1 MRLLVRAAVPVEAP
15 AAVVFGYVTDWPRQ
29 REWIPLTHVELAHAP
44 DGEGAARRL
53 GGRFRAWTGIGPVGF
68 WDPITV
74 TAWEEQPDGSG
85 RCDILHTGRVVRGD
99 AQFRVVARGP
109 GACTATLWERLEVPG
124 GPVGALLWR
133 LVGRFVGPVLDRGA
147 ERVLRRM
154 ADRVEHDVAGRA
166 GE

>member
-15 AAVVFGYVTDWPRQ
+15 AHVVFGYVTDWPRQ
-29 REWIPLTHVELAHAP
+29 REWIPLTYVRLEPRSGGH
-44 DGEGAARRL
+44 DRARSV

-109 GACTATLWERLEVPG
+109 DACTATLWERLEVPG

-133 LVGRFVGPVLDRGA
+133 LVGPILGPVLDRGA
-147 ERVLRRM
+147 EGVLRRM
-154 ADRVEHDVAGRA
+154 AQRVERRDEAGR
-166 GE
+166 

>member
-15 AAVVFGYVTDWPRQ
+15 ADVVFGYVTDWPRQ
-29 REWIPLTHVELAHAP
+29 REWIPLTYVRLQPGPQGEDPARHV
-44 DGEGAARRL
+44 

-109 GACTATLWERLEVPG
+109 NACTATLWERLEVPG
-124 GPVGALLWR
+124 GPVGELLWR
-133 LVGRFVGPVLDRGA
+133 IVGRLVGPVLDRGA
-147 ERVLRRM
+147 ERVLRGM
-154 ADRVEHDVAGRA
+154 ARKVERRDEAGR
-166 GE
+166 